1 MKVQIFLLLLKK
13 KMNKNKKV
21 DKNLY
26 IIKKNSKYKIRSFKT
41 LNINFGPQ
49 HPAAHGVL
57 RILLELKGEIIKKI
71 DPHIGLLHRGTEKL
85 LENKSYIQGLPYF
98 DRLDYVSM
106 MIQEHAYCLT
116 LEKIKGTKITRRAK
130 IIRVIFSELTRILN
144 HLLAL
149 TTHALD
155 VGAMTPFLWGFEERE
170 KIFSFYEKVS
180 GARMHAAFFRPG
192 GISYDIPLKLLL
204 EIFNFCKQFSNRI
217 DEIEEFLTLNRIWTQ
232 RLKNIGILNQKFIED
247 WSITG
252 PMLRSSGI
260 CWDLRKIYP
269 YEFYNFL
276 NFKIPIGIKGD
287 CYERY
292 LIRVEEMRQ
301 SILIIVQAVNLI
313 NNGPINV
320 IDFKMKFN
328 NQYFKYDMEKLI
340 LHFKNFS
347 RGFILNPG
355 STYIGIEAPKG
366 EFGIF
371 LKSTGENR
379 PYRCKIR
386 APGFFHLQSLIPLS
400 KNIFLSDLVTVI
412 GTCDLVLGEIDR

>member
-1 MKVQIFLLLLKK
+1 MKK
-13 KMNKNKKV
+13 KIRNF
-21 DKNLY
+21 
-26 IIKKNSKYKIRSFKT
+26 KI

-85 LENKSYIQGLPYF
+85 LENKTYIQGLPYF

-106 MIQEHAYCLT
+106 MVQEHGYCLSI
-116 LEKIKGTKITRRAK
+116 EKIESTKIPLRAK
-130 IIRVIFSELTRILN
+130 IIRVIFSELTRLLN
-144 HLLAL
+144 HLLSL

-192 GISYDIPLKLLL
+192 GLAYDLPLNLIL
-204 EIFNFCKQFSNRI
+204 EIYIFCKQFSSRI
-217 DEIEEFLTLNRIWTQ
+217 DEIEEMLTLNRIWIQ
-232 RLKNIGILNQKFIED
+232 RLKNIGIISKKFSES
-247 WSITG
+247 WS
-252 PMLRSSGI
+252 LSGI
-260 CWDLRKIYP
+260 LLRGSGTCWDLRKADP
-269 YEFYNFL
+269 YEIYNFL
-276 NFKIPIGIKGD
+276 NFQIPTGLKGD

-292 LIRVEEMRQ
+292 LLRVEEMRQ
-301 SILIIVQAVNLI
+301 SLKIIIQCVNLI
-313 NNGPINV
+313 KTGPINTV
-320 IDFKMKFN
+320 NFKMKFK
-328 NQYFKYDMEKLI
+328 NQFFKYDMEKLI
-340 LHFKNFS
+340 LHFKRFS
-347 RGFILNPG
+347 KGFLIKPG

-366 EFGIF
+366 EFGVY
-371 LKSTGENR
+371 LKSVGENK

-400 KNIFLSDLVTVI
+400 KNIFLSDLVTLI
-412 GTCDLVLGEIDR
+412 GTCDVVLGEIDR